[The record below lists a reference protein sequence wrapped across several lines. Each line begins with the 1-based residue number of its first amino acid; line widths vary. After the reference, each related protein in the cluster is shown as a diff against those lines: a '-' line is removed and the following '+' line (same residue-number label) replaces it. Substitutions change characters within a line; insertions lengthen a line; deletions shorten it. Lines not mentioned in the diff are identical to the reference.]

1 MLRFKRGKCSVSLLL
16 QFYFKLIACYFCL
29 AQDSYGWT
37 INSVVGGAFVIPTAF
52 TIGWIGPFS
61 EVPDDSINEGRFF

>member
-1 MLRFKRGKCSVSLLL
+1 MVSIVL
-16 QFYFKLIACYFCL
+16 QFYFKLFAYYYFCL

-52 TIGWIGPFS
+52 TIGWIGSFS
-61 EVPDDSINEGRFF
+61 GIPDDFFKEE